1 MTATTFD
8 LEGRRFEV
16 QPLPPEDS
24 CLGIEILGKALGPA
38 LMSSLSG
45 VEAGMSVEEIGAKLD
60 FSAIVPAL
68 VGQASKLSALF
79 KLFLPCSK
87 FDRQRNGNLVE
98 LKLFTDEVFGGR
110 VDLLI
115 AFLVHAVRAEY
126 TCFLGGSNA
135 LGPLLAA
142 FANTSKSL
150 PAPTP

>member
-1 MTATTFD
+1 MSTQFD

-16 QPLPPEDS
+16 QTLSPEDS
-24 CLGIEILGKALGPA
+24 CLGLEILGKALGPA

-45 VEAGMSVEEIGAKLD
+45 VEPGMSVEEIGARLN

-68 VGQASKLSALF
+68 VGQASQMSALL
-79 KLFLPCSK
+79 KLFLPRSK
-87 FDRQRNGNLVE
+87 FDRAGNGNLVE

-126 TCFLGGSNA
+126 TCFLGGNSA
-135 LGPLLAA
+135 LAQLLAGLA
-142 FANTSKSL
+142 STSKSP